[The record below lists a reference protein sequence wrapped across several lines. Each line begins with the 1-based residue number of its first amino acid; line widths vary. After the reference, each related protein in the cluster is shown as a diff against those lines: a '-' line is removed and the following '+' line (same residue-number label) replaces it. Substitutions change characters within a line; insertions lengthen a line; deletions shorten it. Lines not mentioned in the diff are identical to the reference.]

1 MVAQKFL
8 EAAGDA
14 REVIYKEAKALSE
27 SLGATASHYLRVME
41 KIVNTSEA
49 YIEKESQR

>member
-8 EAAGDA
+8 GAAGDA
-14 REVIYKEAKALSE
+14 RAAIYKEAKALSE
-27 SLGATASHYLRVME
+27 SLGATSSHYLRVMD
-41 KIVNTSEA
+41 KIVSTSEG